1 MQSNMAVAGM
11 DALSE
16 SCENIL
22 TRRANQRH
30 YCIIAQFAK
39 RPWPCPTTG
48 SSARL
53 QAKKSL
59 PQLKLHRLATAKGR
73 LSRCRAA
80 RACHARA
87 RGDIDVNPV
96 PDLNTATALQYDP
109 EKHALGLDPRV
120 GTGFPSGQTR
130 SVCPEIM
137 LKQKDRVG
145 WRFDEKSSRSRQP
158 QPAAALVPAPSARA
172 LISAIVRLSTAW
184 RGSGVTA
191 ARASATAA
199 ARSCNASTPSKVGLA
214 RPSMIACQ
222 SARPCR

>member
-1 MQSNMAVAGM
+1 MQSSMAVAGM

-53 QAKKSL
+53 QARNPY

-73 LSRCRAA
+73 PARCRAA

-87 RGDIDVNPV
+87 
-96 PDLNTATALQYDP
+96 
-109 EKHALGLDPRV
+109 PRRYSEAQS
-120 GTGFPSGQTR
+120 GTGLHTAIPHVAEPFIGPRFARTR
-130 SVCPEIM
+130 WLMRATCCFS
-137 LKQKDRVG
+137 
-145 WRFDEKSSRSRQP
+145 SSRGERSTTP
-158 QPAAALVPAPSARA
+158 CAAL
-172 LISAIVRLSTAW
+172 IGVRLP
-184 RGSGVTA
+184 RSGV
-191 ARASATAA
+191 
-199 ARSCNASTPSKVGLA
+199 PPIKHG
-214 RPSMIACQ
+214 
-222 SARPCR
+222 

>member
-53 QAKKSL
+53 QAKNPY

-87 RGDIDVNPV
+87 RGDIGVNTV
-96 PDLNTATALQYDP
+96 PDLNKATALAATGQPKAAAPKAAAAPRIKLLSHGYSIDHPDP
-109 EKHALGLDPRV
+109 ELGEQLMADALGVADRDAMHGILRQLV
-120 GTGFPSGQTR
+120 KA
-130 SVCPEIM
+130 SV
-137 LKQKDRVG
+137 KDERP
-145 WRFDEKSSRSRQP
+145 DEVN
-158 QPAAALVPAPSARA
+158 L
-172 LISAIVRLSTAW
+172 
-184 RGSGVTA
+184 
-191 ARASATAA
+191 
-199 ARSCNASTPSKVGLA
+199 
-214 RPSMIACQ
+214 
-222 SARPCR
+222 

>member
-1 MQSNMAVAGM
+1 MQSSMVVAGM

-53 QAKKSL
+53 QARNPY

-73 LSRCRAA
+73 PARCRAA
-80 RACHARA
+80 RAMRVP

-96 PDLNTATALQYDP
+96 PDLNTATALQHDP
-109 EKHALGLDPRV
+109 EKHALGL
-120 GTGFPSGQTR
+120 
-130 SVCPEIM
+130 
-137 LKQKDRVG
+137 
-145 WRFDEKSSRSRQP
+145 
-158 QPAAALVPAPSARA
+158 
-172 LISAIVRLSTAW
+172 
-184 RGSGVTA
+184 
-191 ARASATAA
+191 
-199 ARSCNASTPSKVGLA
+199 
-214 RPSMIACQ
+214 
-222 SARPCR
+222 